1 MQVVLAIELDDTRT
15 LQEQVFDQIRRMI
28 LMGLMRGGDPV
39 PGSRALAEQLNV
51 SRNTVTIAYDMLMS
65 EGYLEI
71 RPNIGT
77 FVARDLPDAA
87 LHLTQSRPTKPIRA
101 QATGGT
107 LAERLVDSDFPVQ
120 AVRSPAARRL
130 HTDFWVGRVDPDSL
144 PLAEWRR
151 IVDLK
156 LRHGGGALSEYG
168 PAEGL
173 EVLRGAIADH
183 LGPARGVACTADEV
197 VITGG
202 SQDGLMLIARAL
214 QGLCRTFLH
223 EDPGYQGARF
233 LFARS
238 EMACLPVPVDRDG
251 LIVEALPGGIRNA
264 LLYVTPS
271 HQFPTGVTLTLP
283 RRLALLDWAERTDS
297 LIVEDDYDGDF
308 RLDGGP
314 LTALRGLD
322 RTGRVIYLGTFSKSL
337 GPGLRAGFIV
347 CPAAMTP
354 VLARWKRLLS
364 NGPPWLTQA
373 ALAEFMN
380 SGAFQRHLRRIRT
393 RYRTRRDVLIEGIE
407 RHFPGSEIAG
417 RRGGM
422 HISWRLPDSGC
433 AERLQ
438 KVALM
443 RGIGIYTMAD
453 GGAWLSSDRG
463 THCDMLML
471 GYAAVDEARIESAI
485 AALAEIDAGKDR

>member
-1 MQVVLAIELDDTRT
+1 MQVVLAIEPDDTRT
-15 LQEQVFDQIRRMI
+15 LQEQVFDQIRDMI
-28 LMGLMRGGDPV
+28 LSGLMRGGDPV

-71 RPNIGT
+71 RPNVGT
-77 FVARDLPDAA
+77 FVSRDLPDEA
-87 LHLTQSRPTKPIRA
+87 LRTTQA
-101 QATGGT
+101 QTTAPMGPRIARGT
-107 LAERLVDSDFPVQ
+107 LTDRLAGSEFPVQ
-120 AVRSPAARRL
+120 AVRNPTSRRL
-130 HTDFWVGRVDPDSL
+130 HTDFWVGRVDPESL
-144 PLAEWRR
+144 PLSEWRR
-151 IVDLK
+151 IVDIK
-156 LRHGGGALSEYG
+156 LRHGGSALSEYG

-173 EVLRGAIADH
+173 EPLRRAIADH
-183 LGPARGVACTADEV
+183 LGPARGVACAPDEV
-197 VITGG
+197 VVTSG

-214 QGLCRTFLH
+214 QGLCPTFLH

-238 EMACLPVPVDRDG
+238 EMDCRPVPVDQDG
-251 LIVEALPGGIRNA
+251 LIVEALPRDIRNA

-308 RLDGGP
+308 RHDGGP

-337 GPGLRAGFIV
+337 GPGLRIGFVV
-347 CPAAMTP
+347 CPAAITP

-364 NGPPWLTQA
+364 NGPPWLAQA
-373 ALAEFMN
+373 SLAEFMN
-380 SGAFQRHLRRIRT
+380 SGAFQRHLRRIRI
-393 RYRTRRDVLIEGIE
+393 RYRARRDALIAGIE
-407 RHFPGSEIAG
+407 QHFPGSEIAG

-422 HISWRLPDSGC
+422 HVSWRLPDDGC

-438 KVALM
+438 KKALM
-443 RGIGIYTMAD
+443 CGIGIYTLAD
-453 GGAWLSSDRG
+453 GGAWLSPDRAA
-463 THCDMLML
+463 HCDMLML
-471 GYAAVDEARIESAI
+471 GYAAIDEARISRAI
-485 AALAEIDAGKDR
+485 ATLAEIDGRGGR